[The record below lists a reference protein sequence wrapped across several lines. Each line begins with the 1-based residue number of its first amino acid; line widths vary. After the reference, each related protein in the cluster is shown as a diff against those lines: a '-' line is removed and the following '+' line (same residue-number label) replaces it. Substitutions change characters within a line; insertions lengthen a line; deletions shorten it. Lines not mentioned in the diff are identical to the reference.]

1 MIHAK
6 DITKQFGPTPAVDA
20 VSFELGASESLALWG
35 SNGAGK
41 TTLIRCLLGIFP
53 FAGRATINGHD
64 VQRHGKLARAMVGY
78 VPQELAFHDDARLG
92 RSILFFARLRGMGQ
106 SDASRVLEMVNLNGH
121 ESKRVRDLSGGMKQ
135 RLALA
140 IALIADPPIIVLDEP
155 TSNLDASGRQEVVET
170 LRKLR
175 ETGKT
180 LLFASHRP
188 DEVHTLASRVLV
200 LEKGKLI
207 QDVTPAELWPTHASI
222 QTIRLHTSDENDER
236 AADVLRDAGHTVNL
250 NGHGLCVSVP
260 HNRKGEP
267 MTLLAQASIGVRDFE
282 ILEELKPL
290 TDTDPQDHSPPRSS
304 ANVPTTCVQHSGDDS

>member
-6 DITKQFGPTPAVDA
+6 QVVKKFGSMRAVDD

-53 FAGRATINGHD
+53 FAGHVTINEHD
-64 VQRHGKLARAMVGY
+64 VQRSGKLARALVGY
-78 VPQELAFHDDARLG
+78 VPQELSFHDDARLG
-92 RSILFFARLRGMGQ
+92 RSIQFFAKLRGKRNT
-106 SDASRVLEMVNLNGH
+106 DATRVLEMVDLQGH

-140 IALIADPPIIVLDEP
+140 IALIADPPVIMLDEP
-155 TSNLDASGRQEVVET
+155 TSNLDASGRQEVVDT
-170 LRKLR
+170 LSRLQ

-200 LEKGKLI
+200 LEMGKLVR
-207 QDVTPAELWPTHASI
+207 DVTPKELWPTHRSL
-222 QTIRLHTSDENDER
+222 QTIRLHTNEDNDDQ
-236 AADVLRDAGHTVNL
+236 AANVLRQAGLTVNL

-282 ILEELKPL
+282 ILEELKPIESHDFSDCPINTL
-290 TDTDPQDHSPPRSS
+290 ATSNQSH
-304 ANVPTTCVQHSGDDS
+304 GDQP